1 MRNRVGATGVSS
13 ETVKLV
19 GATGV
24 YCETVKL
31 VVA

>member
-24 YCETVKL
+24 YSETVKL